1 MIEFATILRRR
12 STWAVMAM
20 LIGSML
26 AAAPAAH
33 AQAGRNVVINGER
46 IPENVLRM
54 FEAAYRTRVAE
65 GRYWYDRISGAW
77 GVDGGP
83 TAGLILP
90 GLPLG
95 GRLAASAS
103 RGTTGVY
110 VNGRRLPVQDLMAL
124 QQLTG
129 PIPPGRYWINGN
141 GLAGAEGGPPLVD
154 LRQLAARS
162 SRSAW
167 SHYTRSTDASVGGD
181 GDFFYYIDRTTS
193 MTGGR

>member
-1 MIEFATILRRR
+1 MTNPATTLRRNAIR
-12 STWAVMAM
+12 AT
-20 LIGSML
+20 L
-26 AAAPAAH
+26 ALLVIALLAGPRDAH

-54 FEAAYRTRVAE
+54 FEAAYRTRVAN
-65 GRYWYDRISGAW
+65 GRYWYDPVSGAW

-95 GRLAASAS
+95 GRLSANAS

-181 GDFFYYIDRTTS
+181 GDFFYYIDRNTS

>member
-1 MIEFATILRRR
+1 MSNLRAITRRVQPLGLMAIL
-12 STWAVMAM
+12 TVT
-20 LIGSML
+20 LL
-26 AAAPAAH
+26 AYPS
-33 AQAGRNVVINGER
+33 AGHSQSGRAVVINGER

-65 GRYWYDRISGAW
+65 GRYWYDPISGAW
-77 GVDGGP
+77 GVEGAP

-95 GRLAASAS
+95 GRLAANAS

-129 PIPPGRYWINGN
+129 PIPPGRYWINGE
-141 GLAGAEGGPPLVD
+141 GYAGAEGGPPLVN
-154 LRQLAARS
+154 LRQIAARS
-162 SRSAW
+162 SRTAW
-167 SHYTRSTDASVGGD
+167 SHYTRSTGASVGGD
-181 GDFFYYIDRTTS
+181 GDFFYYIDRNTS